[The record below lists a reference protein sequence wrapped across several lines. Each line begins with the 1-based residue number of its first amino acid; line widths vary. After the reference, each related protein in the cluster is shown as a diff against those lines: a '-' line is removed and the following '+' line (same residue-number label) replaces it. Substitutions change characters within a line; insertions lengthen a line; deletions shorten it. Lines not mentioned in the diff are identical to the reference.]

1 MVVGR
6 VNMWPQSPFC
16 GIRYFTSNSLGKL
29 VDFRMAALD
38 YPKVVDLIRDS
49 WCPIWYGHIS

>member
-1 MVVGR
+1 
-6 VNMWPQSPFC
+6 MWPQSPFC